1 MANENRKKIIET
13 LTKLGLLDKVQL
25 VEGKNPKQVTS
36 IWYMGKQYRTSALCG
51 QRLVEFFEL
60 LKQGIE
66 PNGSV
71 AKQKINQAH
80 GYSED
85 MRNTNQVEQTMT
97 YADDFA
103 GIKFV
108 KRNPF
113 QVLLDCIDT
122 NETAEVKHWA
132 LTMQSIHC
140 KPFDD
145 EDLNRKKGMSKDALM
160 AMIKDM
166 IENEDVVII
175 DNHVTAK
182 CRFVRALDRWEA
194 ENDRKLAEKQ
204 NILNDF
210 IKQAKAWA

>member
-1 MANENRKKIIET
+1 MANHNLKKVIET
-13 LTKLGLLDKVQL
+13 CMALGILDKIQV
-25 VEGKNPKQVTS
+25 VPGKDPKQCTS
-36 IWYMGKQYRTSALCG
+36 VYYMGKQYSTSALCG

-71 AKQKINQAH
+71 ARQKINEAH
-80 GYSED
+80 GYKQEQ
-85 MRNTNQVEQTMT
+85 RNTNQVEQTMT

-113 QVLLDCIDT
+113 EVLLDCIDT

-132 LTMQSIHC
+132 LTMQDIHC

-145 EDLNRKKGMSKDALM
+145 EELNNKKGMSKDALM

-166 IENEDVVII
+166 IENEDVIII
-175 DNHVTAK
+175 DNHITAK
-182 CRFVRALDRWEA
+182 CRFIRALDRWEA

-204 NILNDF
+204 DILKDF
-210 IKQAKAWA
+210 IRQAKAWA